1 MFKKLSG
8 NIMSDKMQPVSFQ
21 NLFDWIVQEYV
32 NRKSIFGIPSSK
44 FYYVKEKGNDK
55 IFDECLETPI
65 GPAAGPHTQLTQNII
80 SAYLTGGRFFELKT
94 VQKLNNLK
102 IDKPCID
109 ATDEGYNVEWSQEL
123 TLDESYDEY
132 VKAWFL
138 IHLIK
143 EIFGLS
149 KSKRGFV
156 FNMSVG
162 YDLDGIKTSRMD
174 RFIDELKDASK
185 NELFSKYKSILIN
198 RLKSNDGIKLLEAE
212 FGVTQKKLDEIILNI
227 EKISPYISNSV
238 TLSTMHGCPPQEI
251 EAIAKY
257 LLKEKGLH
265 TYVKLNP
272 TLLGYDFVN
281 YSLHKLGYNYISL
294 DKSSFDHDLQ
304 YQDAIPMINRLR
316 SFASAYNK
324 TFGIKLSNTL
334 GVKNT
339 IHTLPGDDMYM
350 SGRSLYPLT
359 INLAYKLA
367 KEFNGEINISYSG
380 GANNSNIKEILETG
394 IRPVTFATELLKPGG
409 YLRLLQ
415 IAETIEKNSSK
426 IEHSFKKNV
435 AHLKLLAEKSL
446 SNKDYTKTKRE
457 INSIKIPKN
466 LPTFDCY
473 IAPCQEACP
482 IHQDVA
488 SYIKLVEQKR
498 YEEAYELIVSKNPLP
513 HITGYICDHQCMYHC
528 TRWDY
533 DEPVLI
539 RDLKKEAALN
549 GFDLYMNKFNDNLIA
564 SNEVTKQS
572 NEIDCFSR
580 PSRDRNGN
588 SMKVAVIGAGPSG
601 LSAAYFLAKAG
612 FDVTILEKEMN
623 AGGIVQNVLPRFRL
637 PKEAIEKDIEFIEKH
652 GIRFVFGFD
661 PNFPID
667 KLKKEGYKYIYIA
680 IGAESSN
687 KIKIDGDDKNIFD
700 AITFLKDYHEDQLI
714 KSGKCVAVIGGGNSA
729 MDSARAAKRYKGV
742 KKIYLIYR
750 RTKEQMPADKEEF
763 LAALEDGVEFKE
775 LLLPVR
781 FNNSLLTCQ
790 KMKLSRTG
798 SDGRR
803 NVVPIDGE
811 YEEIQVDSIISAIGE
826 SVDTEFLT
834 KNKIQL
840 ENNRVKVSDSNE
852 TMMENVF
859 IGGDALRGPSTVVE
873 SIADGKQAAEEII
886 KKENVKAGEFS
897 VKNYFADNQQ
907 LLEDIRRRKGEIAG
921 QIITNFNLEAGRCL
935 GCNFICNKCV
945 EVCPNRANIA
955 VKSNSGFFKDQYQI
969 IHLDQLCNEC
979 GNCETFCPYQGAP
992 YKEKF
997 TFFNSESNYAE
1008 SANDGFFFD
1017 RNKDFTTVNV
1027 RLRSGNGIIVFDKDG
1042 EVQQTTFSYENEVI
1056 QLIKTFTKDY
1066 SYLINT

>member
-1 MFKKLSG
+1 
-8 NIMSDKMQPVSFQ
+8 MSDKMQPVPLK
-21 NLFDWIVQEYV
+21 NLLNWIFQEYA

-44 FYYVKEKGNDK
+44 FYYAKGNCEDK
-55 IFDECLETPI
+55 IFDELLETPI

-80 SAYLTGGRFFELKT
+80 CAYLTGGRFFELKT
-94 VQKLNNLK
+94 VQKLDDLK

-123 TLDESYDEY
+123 KLDESYDEY

-143 EIFGLS
+143 ELLGLS
-149 KSKRGFV
+149 KSQRGFV

-174 RFIDELKDASK
+174 RFIEELKDASR
-185 NELFSKYKSILIN
+185 NELFFKYKSILIDLLN
-198 RLKSNDGIKLLEAE
+198 SSDASKLLETG
-212 FGVTQKKLDEIILNI
+212 FGITQNKLEEIILDI
-227 EKISPYISNSV
+227 EKISPYISNYV

-251 EAIAKY
+251 EAITQY
-257 LLKEKGLH
+257 LIKEKGLH

-281 YSLHKLGYNYISL
+281 DTMHKLGYNYIQL

-316 SFASAYNK
+316 SFASANRK
-324 TFGIKLSNTL
+324 IFGIKLSNTL

-339 IHTLPGDDMYM
+339 IQALPGDDMYM

-367 KEFNGEINISYSG
+367 NEFNGEINISYSG
-380 GANNSNIKEILETG
+380 GANNNNIKEILETG

-409 YLRLLQ
+409 YLRLAQ
-415 IAETIEKNSSK
+415 IAESIGKNSLK

-435 AHLKLLAEKSL
+435 AHLKILTEASL
-446 SNKDYTKTKRE
+446 SDKNYAKEKRE
-457 INSIKIPKN
+457 INSIKIPKS
-466 LPTFDCY
+466 LPVFDCY

-488 SYIKLVEQKR
+488 TYIKLVEQKR

-549 GFDLYMNKFNDNLIA
+549 GFDSYIKNFKNYFLLSQNKIKA
-564 SNEVTKQS
+564 
-572 NEIDCFSR
+572 
-580 PSRDRNGN
+580 
-588 SMKVAVIGAGPSG
+588 AVIGAGPSG
-601 LSAAYFLAKAG
+601 LSAAYFLAKVG

-623 AGGIVQNVLPRFRL
+623 AGGIVQNVLPEFRL
-637 PKEAIEKDIEFIEKH
+637 PKKAIEKDIEFIEKH
-652 GIRFVFGFD
+652 GIRFVFGFN
-661 PNFPID
+661 PNFSID
-667 KLKKEGYKYIYIA
+667 KLKKEGYKYIYVA
-680 IGAESSN
+680 IGAEKSN
-687 KIKIDGDDKNIFD
+687 KIKIDGDNENIFD
-700 AITFLKDYHEDQLI
+700 AIDFLKDYHNDQLI
-714 KSGKCVAVIGGGNSA
+714 KPGKSIAVIGGGNSA
-729 MDSARAAKRYKGV
+729 MDSSRAATRYKGV
-742 KKIYLIYR
+742 KKVYLIYR

-763 LAALEDGVEFKE
+763 FAALNDGVVFKE
-775 LLLPVR
+775 LLLPIK
-781 FNNSLLTCQ
+781 FNNRILVCQ
-790 KMKLSRTG
+790 KMKLSETG

-803 NVVPIDGE
+803 NVVPIDGA
-811 YEEIQVDSIISAIGE
+811 YEEIQIDSIISAIGE
-826 SVDTEFLT
+826 SVDTEFLE
-834 KNKIQL
+834 KNKIQS
-840 ENNRVKVSDSNE
+840 ENNRVKVSGTNE
-852 TMMENVF
+852 TMIENVF

-873 SIADGKQAAEEII
+873 SIADGKKAAEAII
-886 KKENVKAGEFS
+886 QKENINKDLLIA
-897 VKNYFADNQQ
+897 KNYFLNNQQ
-907 LLEDIRRRKGEIAG
+907 LFEDIRKRKGEIAS
-921 QIITNFNLEAGRCL
+921 QTYTNLNLEAGRCL
-935 GCNFICNKCV
+935 GCNFMCNKCV
-945 EVCPNRANIA
+945 EVCPNRANVA
-955 VKSNSGFFKDQYQI
+955 VKSNSDSFKDQYQI

-997 TFFNSESNYAE
+997 TFFNNENAYAH
-1008 SANDGFFFD
+1008 STNDGFFFD
-1017 RNKDFTTVNV
+1017 ENKDLTTANI
-1027 RLRSGNGIIVFDKDG
+1027 RLKSENGVIVLDNDG
-1042 EVQQTTFSYENEVI
+1042 EIVQTTIGNKNGLI
-1056 QLIKTFTKDY
+1056 QLIKTFRRDY
-1066 SYLINT
+1066 FSLIEK

>member
-1 MFKKLSG
+1 
-8 NIMSDKMQPVSFQ
+8 MQPVPFQ
-21 NLFDWIVQEYV
+21 NLLNWIFQEYV
-32 NRKSIFGIPSSK
+32 NQKSIFGIPSSK
-44 FYYVKEKGNDK
+44 FYYAKEEHQDK
-55 IFDECLETPI
+55 IFDELLETPI
-65 GPAAGPHTQLTQNII
+65 GPAAGPHTQLAQNII
-80 SAYLTGGRFFELKT
+80 CAYLTGGRFFELKT
-94 VQKLNNLK
+94 VQKLDELK

-123 TLDESYDEY
+123 SLDESYDEY

-143 EIFGLS
+143 DLLGLS
-149 KSKRGFV
+149 KSQRGFV

-174 RFIDELKDASK
+174 RFIDELIDASK
-185 NELFSKYKSILIN
+185 NGLFSEYKSVLRDQLN
-198 RLKSNDGIKLLEAE
+198 SSNVFKLLENG
-212 FGVTQKKLDEIILNI
+212 FGITQNKLEEIILDI
-227 EKISPYISNSV
+227 EIISPHISNSV

-251 EAIAKY
+251 ESIAKY
-257 LLKEKGLH
+257 LIKEKGLH

-281 YSLHKLGYNYISL
+281 DTLHKLGYYYIHL
-294 DKSSFDHDLQ
+294 DKNSFDHDLQ

-316 SFASAYNK
+316 SFASANRK
-324 TFGIKLSNTL
+324 IFGIKLSNTL

-339 IHTLPGDDMYM
+339 IQALPGDDIYM

-359 INLAYKLA
+359 INLAYKLTN
-367 KEFNGEINISYSG
+367 EFNGEINISYSG
-380 GANNSNIKEILETG
+380 GANNNNIKEILETG

-409 YLRLLQ
+409 YLRLSQ

-426 IEHSFKKNV
+426 IEHSFRKNI
-435 AHLKLLAEKSL
+435 AHLKILAEASL
-446 SNKDYTKTKRE
+446 SDKNYTKEKRE
-457 INSIKIPKN
+457 INSIKIQKS
-466 LPTFDCY
+466 LPAFDCY

-549 GFDLYMNKFNDNLIA
+549 GFNLYMDKFKNDFSFNQNKI
-564 SNEVTKQS
+564 
-572 NEIDCFSR
+572 
-580 PSRDRNGN
+580 
-588 SMKVAVIGAGPSG
+588 KVAVIGAGPSG

-612 FDVTILEKEMN
+612 FDVTIFEKEMN

-652 GIRFVFGFD
+652 GIRFVFGFN
-661 PNFPID
+661 PNFSID

-680 IGAESSN
+680 IGAETSN
-687 KIKIDGDDKNIFD
+687 KIKIDGDNENIFD
-700 AITFLKDYHEDQLI
+700 AIEFLKDYHNDQLI
-714 KSGKCVAVIGGGNSA
+714 KPGKFVAVIGGGNSA
-729 MDSARAAKRYKGV
+729 MDSARAATRYKRV
-742 KKIYLIYR
+742 KKVYLIYR
-750 RTKEQMPADKEEF
+750 RTKEQMSADKEEF
-763 LAALEDGVEFKE
+763 FAALKEGVTFKE
-775 LLLPVR
+775 LLLPLK
-781 FNNSLLTCQ
+781 FKNGTLTCQ
-790 KMKLSRTG
+790 KMKLDKIAD
-798 SDGRR
+798 DGRK
-803 NVVPIDGE
+803 NVIPVDEE
-811 YEEIQVDSIISAIGE
+811 YEEIQIDSVISAIGE
-826 SVDTEFLT
+826 SVNTKFLT

-840 ENNRVKVSDSNE
+840 ENNRAKVSENNE

-873 SIADGKQAAEEII
+873 SIADGNKAAETII
-886 KKENVKAGEFS
+886 KKENAKVGQYS
-897 VKNYFADNQQ
+897 VKKYFVNDQQ
-907 LLEDIRRRKGEIAG
+907 LFEDIRKRKGEIAN
-921 QIITNFNLEAGRCL
+921 QTYTNINLEAGRCL

-945 EVCPNRANIA
+945 EVCPNRANVAIM
-955 VKSNSGFFKDQYQI
+955 SNSDFSKDQYQI

-997 TFFNSESNYAE
+997 TFFKSKNDYIQST
-1008 SANDGFFFD
+1008 NDGFFFD
-1017 RNKDFTTVNV
+1017 ENKDLTTVNV
-1027 RLRSGNGIIVFDKDG
+1027 KLKSETGTITIDNGGEIV
-1042 EVQQTTFSYENEVI
+1042 QTTISNRNELI
-1056 QLIKTFTKDY
+1056 QLIKTFRRDY
-1066 SYLINT
+1066 SFLIKNI

>member
-1 MFKKLSG
+1 
-8 NIMSDKMQPVSFQ
+8 MQPVPFQ
-21 NLFDWIVQEYV
+21 NLLGWIFQEYG
-32 NRKSIFGIPSSK
+32 NQKSIFGIPSSK
-44 FYYVKEKGNDK
+44 FYYVKEKGDEK

-80 SAYLTGGRFFELKT
+80 CAYLTGGRFFELKT
-94 VQKLNNLK
+94 VQKLDDLK

-123 TLDESYDEY
+123 KLDESYDEY

-143 EIFGLS
+143 DLLGLS

-162 YDLDGIKTSRMD
+162 YDLDGIKTHRMD
-174 RFIDELKDASK
+174 RFIEELKDASK
-185 NELFSKYKSILIN
+185 NELFSKYKSVLRDQLN
-198 RLKSNDGIKLLEAE
+198 SSAAFKLLENG
-212 FGVTQKKLDEIILNI
+212 FGITRSKRDEIILNI
-227 EKISPYISNSV
+227 EKISPHISNSV
-238 TLSTMHGCPPQEI
+238 TLSTMHGCPPHEI

-257 LLKEKGLH
+257 LIKEKGLH

-272 TLLGYDFVN
+272 TLLGFDFVN
-281 YSLHKLGYNYISL
+281 DTLHKLGYKYIHL
-294 DKSSFDHDLQ
+294 DKNSFDHDLQ

-339 IHTLPGDDMYM
+339 IQALPGDDMYM

-367 KEFNGEINISYSG
+367 NEFNGEINISYSG
-380 GANNSNIKEILETG
+380 GANNSNINKILETG

-426 IEHSFKKNV
+426 IEHSFNKNI
-435 AHLKLLAEKSL
+435 AYLKILAKASL
-446 SNKDYTKTKRE
+446 SDKNYTKEKRE
-457 INSIKIPKN
+457 INSIKIPKS
-466 LPTFDCY
+466 LPAFDCY

-549 GFDLYMNKFNDNLIA
+549 GFDSYIKKFNDTVIA
-564 SNEVTKQS
+564 RNEETKQS
-572 NEIDCFSR
+572 IGNNYFAGV
-580 PSRDRNGN
+580 RNDN
-588 SMKVAVIGAGPSG
+588 NIKVAVIGAGPSG

-612 FDVTILEKEMN
+612 FDVTIFEKEMN

-661 PNFPID
+661 PNFSVN

-680 IGAESSN
+680 IGAEASN
-687 KIKIDGDDKNIFD
+687 KIKIDGDNKNIFD
-700 AITFLKDYHEDQLI
+700 AIEFLKDYHNDQLT
-714 KSGKCVAVIGGGNSA
+714 KPGKFVAVIGGGNSA
-729 MDSARAAKRYKGV
+729 MDSARAAIRYKGV
-742 KKIYLIYR
+742 KKVYLIYR

-763 LAALEDGVEFKE
+763 YSALEEGVEFKE
-775 LLLPVR
+775 LLLPIK
-781 FNNSLLTCQ
+781 FQNGILTCQ
-790 KMKLSRTG
+790 KMKLSETG
-798 SDGRR
+798 SDGRK
-803 NVVPIDGE
+803 NVVPVDGE
-811 YEEIQVDSIISAIGE
+811 YEEIRIDSVISAIGE
-826 SVDTEFLT
+826 NVKTEFLT
-834 KNKIQL
+834 NNKIQL
-840 ENNRVKVSDSNE
+840 ENNRVKVFENNE

-873 SIADGKQAAEEII
+873 SIADGKKAAETII
-886 KKENVKAGEFS
+886 KKENVKVEQYS
-897 VKNYFADNQQ
+897 VKNYFANDQQ
-907 LLEDIRRRKGEIAG
+907 LFEDIGKRKGEIAN
-921 QIITNFNLEAGRCL
+921 QTYTNINLEAGRCL

-945 EVCPNRANIA
+945 EVCPNRANVAIM
-955 VKSNSGFFKDQYQI
+955 SNSDFFKDQYQI

-997 TFFNSESNYAE
+997 TFFKNEKDYTQ

-1017 RNKDFTTVNV
+1017 ENKNLATVNV
-1027 RLRSGNGIIVFDKDG
+1027 RLRSENGTITFDNRG
-1042 EVQQTTFSYENEVI
+1042 EVLQSTISNRNEII
-1056 QLIKTFTKDY
+1056 QLIKTFRREY
-1066 SYLINT
+1066 SFLI

>member
-1 MFKKLSG
+1 
-8 NIMSDKMQPVSFQ
+8 MQPVPFQ
-21 NLFDWIVQEYV
+21 NLLNWIFQEYV
-32 NRKSIFGIPSSK
+32 NQKSIFGIPSSK
-44 FYYVKEKGNDK
+44 FYYAKEEHQDK
-55 IFDECLETPI
+55 IFDELLETPI
-65 GPAAGPHTQLTQNII
+65 GPAAGPHTQLAQNII
-80 SAYLTGGRFFELKT
+80 CAYLTGGRFFELKT
-94 VQKLNNLK
+94 VQKLDELK

-123 TLDESYDEY
+123 SLDESYDEY

-143 EIFGLS
+143 DLLGLS
-149 KSKRGFV
+149 KSQRGFV

-174 RFIDELKDASK
+174 RFIDELIDASK
-185 NELFSKYKSILIN
+185 NGLFSEYKSVLRDQLN
-198 RLKSNDGIKLLEAE
+198 SSNVFKLLENG
-212 FGVTQKKLDEIILNI
+212 FGITQNKLEEIILDI
-227 EKISPYISNSV
+227 EIISPHISNSV

-251 EAIAKY
+251 ESIAKY
-257 LLKEKGLH
+257 LIKEKGLH

-281 YSLHKLGYNYISL
+281 DTLHKLGYYYIHL
-294 DKSSFDHDLQ
+294 DKNSFDHDLQ

-316 SFASAYNK
+316 SFASANRK
-324 TFGIKLSNTL
+324 IFGIKLSNTL

-339 IHTLPGDDMYM
+339 IQALPGDDIYM

-359 INLAYKLA
+359 INLAYKLTN
-367 KEFNGEINISYSG
+367 EFNGEINISYSG
-380 GANNSNIKEILETG
+380 GANNNNIKEILETG

-409 YLRLLQ
+409 YLRLSQ

-426 IEHSFKKNV
+426 IEHSFRKNI
-435 AHLKLLAEKSL
+435 AHLKILAEASL
-446 SNKDYTKTKRE
+446 SDKNYTKEKRE
-457 INSIKIPKN
+457 INSIKIQKS
-466 LPTFDCY
+466 LPAFDCY

-549 GFDLYMNKFNDNLIA
+549 GFNLYMDKFKNDFSFNQNKI
-564 SNEVTKQS
+564 
-572 NEIDCFSR
+572 
-580 PSRDRNGN
+580 
-588 SMKVAVIGAGPSG
+588 KVAVIGAGPSG

-612 FDVTILEKEMN
+612 FDVTIFEKEMN

-652 GIRFVFGFD
+652 GIRFVFGFN
-661 PNFPID
+661 PNFSID

-680 IGAESSN
+680 IGAETSN
-687 KIKIDGDDKNIFD
+687 KIKIDGDNENIFD
-700 AITFLKDYHEDQLI
+700 AIEFLKDYHNDQLI
-714 KSGKCVAVIGGGNSA
+714 KPGKFVAVIGGGNSA
-729 MDSARAAKRYKGV
+729 MDSARAATRYKRV
-742 KKIYLIYR
+742 KKVYLIYR
-750 RTKEQMPADKEEF
+750 RTKEQMSADKEEF
-763 LAALEDGVEFKE
+763 FAALKEGVTFKE
-775 LLLPVR
+775 LLLPLK
-781 FNNSLLTCQ
+781 FKNGTLTCQ
-790 KMKLSRTG
+790 KMKLDKIAD
-798 SDGRR
+798 DGRK
-803 NVVPIDGE
+803 NVIPVDEE
-811 YEEIQVDSIISAIGE
+811 YEEIQIDSVISAIGE
-826 SVDTEFLT
+826 SVNTKFLT

-840 ENNRVKVSDSNE
+840 ENNRAKVSENNE

-873 SIADGKQAAEEII
+873 SIADGNKAAETII
-886 KKENVKAGEFS
+886 KKENAKVGQYS
-897 VKNYFADNQQ
+897 VKNYFVNDQQ
-907 LLEDIRRRKGEIAG
+907 LFEDIRKRKGEIAN
-921 QIITNFNLEAGRCL
+921 QTYTNINLEAGRCL

-945 EVCPNRANIA
+945 EVCPNRANVAIM
-955 VKSNSGFFKDQYQI
+955 SNSDFSKDQYQI

-997 TFFNSESNYAE
+997 TFFKSKNDYTQST
-1008 SANDGFFFD
+1008 NDGFFFD
-1017 RNKDFTTVNV
+1017 ENKDLTTVNV
-1027 RLRSGNGIIVFDKDG
+1027 KLKSETGTITIDNGGEIV
-1042 EVQQTTFSYENEVI
+1042 QTTISNRNELI
-1056 QLIKTFTKDY
+1056 QLIKTFRRDY
-1066 SYLINT
+1066 SYLVNT

>member
-1 MFKKLSG
+1 
-8 NIMSDKMQPVSFQ
+8 MSDKMQPIPFQ
-21 NLFDWIVQEYV
+21 NLLDWIFQEYV
-32 NRKSIFGIPSSK
+32 NQKSIFGIPSSK

-80 SAYLTGGRFFELKT
+80 CAYLTGGRFFELKT
-94 VQKLNNLK
+94 VQKLDDLK

-123 TLDESYDEY
+123 KLDESYDEY

-143 EIFGLS
+143 VLFGLS

-162 YDLDGIKTSRMD
+162 YDLDGIKTQRMD
-174 RFIDELKDASK
+174 RFIEELKDASK
-185 NELFSKYKSILIN
+185 NELFTKYKSVLIDQLN
-198 RLKSNDGIKLLEAE
+198 STDVFKLLETR
-212 FGVTQKKLDEIILNI
+212 FGITSNKRDEIILNI
-227 EKISPYISNSV
+227 ENISPHISNSV
-238 TLSTMHGCPPQEI
+238 TLSTMHGCPPHEI

-257 LLKEKGLH
+257 LIQEKGLH

-281 YSLHKLGYNYISL
+281 DTLHKLGYKYIHL
-294 DKSSFDHDLQ
+294 DKNSFDHDIQ

-339 IHTLPGDDMYM
+339 IKALPGDDMYM

-367 KEFNGEINISYSG
+367 NEFNGEINISYSG
-380 GANNSNIKEILETG
+380 GANINNIKEILETG

-409 YLRLLQ
+409 YLRLSQ
-415 IAETIEKNSSK
+415 IAETVEKNSSK
-426 IEHSFKKNV
+426 FEHSFKKNT
-435 AHLKLLAEKSL
+435 AHLKILAEASL
-446 SNKDYTKTKRE
+446 SDKNYSKEKRE
-457 INSIKIPKN
+457 INSIKIPKT
-466 LPTFDCY
+466 LPVFDCY

-498 YEEAYELIVSKNPLP
+498 YEEAYELIISKNPLP
-513 HITGYICDHQCMYHC
+513 HITGYICDHQCMFHC

-549 GFDLYMNKFNDNLIA
+549 GFDLYIKKFKNDLSFNQNKI
-564 SNEVTKQS
+564 
-572 NEIDCFSR
+572 
-580 PSRDRNGN
+580 
-588 SMKVAVIGAGPSG
+588 KVAVIGAGPSG

-612 FDVTILEKEMN
+612 FNVTIFEKEMN

-652 GIRFVFGFD
+652 GIRFVFGFN
-661 PNFPID
+661 PNFSVD

-680 IGAESSN
+680 IGAETSN
-687 KIKIDGDDKNIFD
+687 KIKIDGDNGNIFD
-700 AITFLKDYHEDQLI
+700 AIEFLKDYHNDQFI
-714 KSGKCVAVIGGGNSA
+714 KPGKSVAVIGGGNSA
-729 MDSARAAKRYKGV
+729 MDSARAATRYKGV
-742 KKIYLIYR
+742 KKVYLIYR

-763 LAALEDGVEFKE
+763 FAALKDGVEFRE
-775 LLLPVR
+775 LLLPIR
-781 FNNSLLTCQ
+781 FNNGLLVCQ
-790 KMKLSRTG
+790 KMKLSETG
-798 SDGRR
+798 SDGRK
-803 NVVPIDGE
+803 NVLPIDGE
-811 YEEIQVDSIISAIGE
+811 YEEIKIDSVISAIGE
-826 SVDTEFLT
+826 NVDTEFLT
-834 KNKIQL
+834 KNKILL
-840 ENNRVKVSDSNE
+840 ENNRVKVTESNE
-852 TMMENVF
+852 TMIENVF

-873 SIADGKQAAEEII
+873 SIADGKKAAEAII
-886 KKENVKAGEFS
+886 KKENVKVGQYSA
-897 VKNYFADNQQ
+897 KNYFVNDQQ
-907 LLEDIRRRKGEIAG
+907 LFEDIRKRKGEIAN
-921 QIITNFNLEAGRCL
+921 QSNTNFIIEAGRCL

-945 EVCPNRANIA
+945 EVCPNRANVAII
-955 VKSNSGFFKDQYQI
+955 SNSDSFKDQYQI

-997 TFFNSESNYAE
+997 TFFKSK
-1008 SANDGFFFD
+1008 NDYTQSTNEGFYFD
-1017 RNKDFTTVNV
+1017 ENKNLTTVNI
-1027 RLRSGNGIIVFDKDG
+1027 RLRSETGTILFDNHG
-1042 EVQQTTFSYENEVI
+1042 EVVQTTISTRNELI
-1056 QLIKTFTKDY
+1056 QLIKIFRKDY
-1066 SYLINT
+1066 SFLI

>member
-1 MFKKLSG
+1 
-8 NIMSDKMQPVSFQ
+8 MSDKMKPVPFQ
-21 NLFDWIVQEYV
+21 KLLDWIFQEYI
-32 NRKSIFGIPSSK
+32 NQKSIFGIPSSK
-44 FYYVKEKGNDK
+44 FYHVKEKGDEK

-80 SAYLTGGRFFELKT
+80 CAYLTGGRFFELKT
-94 VQKLNNLK
+94 VQKLDDLK

-123 TLDESYDEY
+123 KLDESYDEY

-143 EIFGLS
+143 NLFGLS
-149 KSKRGFV
+149 ESKRGFV

-162 YDLDGIKTSRMD
+162 YDLDGIKTPRMD
-174 RFIDELKDASK
+174 RFIEELKDVSK
-185 NELFSKYKSILIN
+185 NELFSNYKTILI
-198 RLKSNDGIKLLEAE
+198 KQISNGKLLESD
-212 FGVTQKKLDEIILNI
+212 FGFDKIKLEKLISEIEN
-227 EKISPYISNSV
+227 ISPHISNSV
-238 TLSTMHGCPPQEI
+238 TLSTMHGCPPHEI
-251 EAIAKY
+251 ESIAKY
-257 LLKEKGLH
+257 LIKEKGLH

-281 YSLHKLGYNYISL
+281 DTLHKLGYNYIHL
-294 DKSSFDHDLQ
+294 DKNSFDHDIH

-339 IHTLPGDDMYM
+339 IQALPGDDMYM

-367 KEFNGEINISYSG
+367 NEFNGEINISYSG
-380 GANNSNIKEILETG
+380 GANNNNIKEILGTG

-409 YLRLLQ
+409 YLRLSQ

-426 IEHSFKKNV
+426 IEQGSRKNT
-435 AHLKLLAEKSL
+435 AHLKILAEASL
-446 SNKDYTKTKRE
+446 LDKHYSKEKRE
-457 INSIKIPKN
+457 INSIKIPKS
-466 LPTFDCY
+466 LPVFDCY

-533 DEPVLI
+533 DDPVLI
-539 RDLKKEAALN
+539 RDLKKEVALN
-549 GFDLYMNKFNDNLIA
+549 GFDSYINKFNDTFFA
-564 SNEVTKQS
+564 RNEKTKQS
-572 NEIDCFSR
+572 EEIDCFSR
-580 PSRDRNGN
+580 LSRDRNDN
-588 SMKVAVIGAGPSG
+588 NIKVAVIGAGPSG

-612 FDVTILEKEMN
+612 FNVTILEKEMN

-652 GIRFVFGFD
+652 GIRFVFGFN
-661 PNFPID
+661 PNFSID
-667 KLKKEGYKYIYIA
+667 KLKKEGYKYIYLA
-680 IGAESSN
+680 IGAEASN
-687 KIKIDGDDKNIFD
+687 KIIIDGNNENIFD
-700 AITFLKDYHEDQLI
+700 AIEFLKDYHNDHSI
-714 KSGKCVAVIGGGNSA
+714 KPGKNVAVIGGGNSA
-729 MDSARAAKRYKGV
+729 MDSARAASRYKGV
-742 KKIYLIYR
+742 KKVYLIYR

-763 LAALEDGVEFKE
+763 NAALNDGVVFKE

-781 FNNSLLTCQ
+781 FSKGFLICQ
-790 KMKLSRTG
+790 KMKLSDTG

-803 NVVPIDGE
+803 NVMPVDGE
-811 YEEIQVDSIISAIGE
+811 YEEIRIDSVVSAIGE
-826 SVDTEFLT
+826 KVETGFLT
-834 KNKIQL
+834 KNKIQF
-840 ENNRVKVSDSNE
+840 ENNRVKVSETNE
-852 TMMENVF
+852 TMLENVF

-873 SIADGKQAAEEII
+873 SIADGKKAADAII
-886 KKENVKAGEFS
+886 KKENIKAKLYS
-897 VKNYFADNQQ
+897 IKHYFVNDQQ
-907 LLEDIRRRKGEIAG
+907 LVEDLGIRKGEIAN
-921 QIITNFNLEAGRCL
+921 QTRTNFTLEAGRCL

-945 EVCPNRANIA
+945 EVCPNRANVAII
-955 VKSNSGFFKDQYQI
+955 SNSDSFKDKYQI

-979 GNCETFCPYQGAP
+979 GNCETFCPYQGKP

-997 TFFNSESNYAE
+997 TFFKSKIDYSNST
-1008 SANDGFFFD
+1008 NDGFFFVND
-1017 RNKDFTTVNV
+1017 NNLTTVNV
-1027 RLRSGNGIIVFDKDG
+1027 KLKSENGTIVFNKNG
-1042 EVQQTTFSYENEVI
+1042 EVVQTTINNRNELV
-1056 QLIKTFTKDY
+1056 QLIKTFRRDY
-1066 SYLINT
+1066 SFLIDAKFIGHVEETK

>member
-1 MFKKLSG
+1 
-8 NIMSDKMQPVSFQ
+8 MSDKMQLVPFQ
-21 NLFDWIVQEYV
+21 NLLDWIFKEYV
-32 NRKSIFGIPSSK
+32 NQKSIFGIPSSK
-44 FYYVKEKGNDK
+44 FYYAKGIGEDK
-55 IFDECLETPI
+55 IFDELLETPI

-80 SAYLTGGRFFELKT
+80 CTYLTGGRFFELKT
-94 VQKLNNLK
+94 VQKLDDLK

-123 TLDESYDEY
+123 KLEESYDEY

-143 EIFGLS
+143 DLLGLS

-156 FNMSVG
+156 FNISVG
-162 YDLDGIKTSRMD
+162 YDLDGIKTSPMD
-174 RFIDELKDASK
+174 QFIEELKDASK
-185 NELFSKYKSILIN
+185 NELFSKYKSILTGLI
-198 RLKSNDGIKLLEAE
+198 KSSDVFKLLENG
-212 FGVTQKKLDEIILNI
+212 FGITKSKHDEIILNI
-227 EKISPYISNSV
+227 EKILPYISNSV

-257 LLKEKGLH
+257 LIKEKGLH

-281 YSLHKLGYNYISL
+281 DTLHKLGYNYIQL
-294 DKSSFDHDLQ
+294 DKNSFDHDLQ

-339 IHTLPGDDMYM
+339 IQALPGDNMYM

-367 KEFNGEINISYSG
+367 NEFNGEINISYSG
-380 GANNSNIKEILETG
+380 GANNNNIKEILETG

-409 YLRLLQ
+409 YLRLSQ

-426 IEHSFKKNV
+426 IEHSFKKNI
-435 AHLKLLAEKSL
+435 ANLKILAEASL
-446 SNKDYTKTKRE
+446 SDKNYTKEKRE
-457 INSIKIPKN
+457 INSIKIPKS
-466 LPTFDCY
+466 LPAFDCY

-549 GFDLYMNKFNDNLIA
+549 GFDSYIKKFNDTVIVR
-564 SNEVTKQS
+564 SEVTKQS
-572 NEIDCFSR
+572 NEIDCFT
-580 PSRDRNGN
+580 DTRNDN
-588 SMKVAVIGAGPSG
+588 KTKVAVIGAGPSG

-612 FDVTILEKEMN
+612 FEVTIFEKEMN

-652 GIRFVFGFD
+652 GIRFVFGFN
-661 PNFPID
+661 PNFSID

-680 IGAESSN
+680 IGAEESN
-687 KIKIDGDDKNIFD
+687 KIKIDSDDNIFD
-700 AITFLKDYHEDQLI
+700 AIEFLKDYHNDQLI
-714 KSGKCVAVIGGGNSA
+714 KPGKSVAIIGGGNSA
-729 MDSARAAKRYKGV
+729 MDSARAATRYKGV
-742 KKIYLIYR
+742 KKVYLIYR

-763 LAALEDGVEFKE
+763 YSALNDGVEFKE
-775 LLLPVR
+775 LLLPIK
-781 FNNSLLTCQ
+781 FNNGTLTCQ
-790 KMKLSRTG
+790 KMKLSETG
-798 SDGRR
+798 SDGRK
-803 NVVPIDGE
+803 NVVPVDGE
-811 YEEIQVDSIISAIGE
+811 YEEVRIDSVISAIGE
-826 SVDTEFLT
+826 SVNTEFLM

-840 ENNRVKVSDSNE
+840 ENNRVKVFETNE

-873 SIADGKQAAEEII
+873 SIADGKIAAEAII
-886 KKENVKAGEFS
+886 KKENLTDLS
-897 VKNYFADNQQ
+897 LPVKNYFANDQQ
-907 LLEDIRRRKGEIAG
+907 FFEDIGKRKGKIAN
-921 QIITNFNLEAGRCL
+921 QIDTNFTVEAGRCL
-935 GCNFICNKCV
+935 DCNFICNKCI
-945 EVCPNRANIA
+945 EVCPNRANVAIM
-955 VKSNSGFFKDQYQI
+955 SNSDFFKDKYQI

-997 TFFNSESNYAE
+997 TFFKSENDYAH

-1017 RNKDFTTVNV
+1017 ENKDLTTVNV
-1027 RLRSGNGIIVFDKDG
+1027 RLRSENGTITFDNRG
-1042 EVQQTTFSYENEVI
+1042 EVVQSTISNRNELI
-1056 QLIKTFTKDY
+1056 QLIKTFRREY
-1066 SYLINT
+1066 SFLI

>member
-1 MFKKLSG
+1 
-8 NIMSDKMQPVSFQ
+8 MSDKMQPVPFQ
-21 NLFDWIVQEYV
+21 NLLDWIFQEYV
-32 NRKSIFGIPSSK
+32 NQKSIFGIPASK
-44 FYYVKEKGNDK
+44 FYYAKGESEDK
-55 IFDECLETPI
+55 IFDELLETPI
-65 GPAAGPHTQLTQNII
+65 GPAAGPHTQLAQNII
-80 SAYLTGGRFFELKT
+80 CAYLTGGRFFELKT
-94 VQKLNNLK
+94 VQKLDDLK

-123 TLDESYDEY
+123 KLDESYDEY

-143 EIFGLS
+143 DLLGLS

-162 YDLDGIKTSRMD
+162 YDLDGIKSPRMD
-174 RFIDELKDASK
+174 GFIEELKDASK
-185 NELFSKYKSILIN
+185 NELFSKYTSVLIDQLN
-198 RLKSNDGIKLLEAE
+198 SSNVFKLLENG
-212 FGVTQKKLDEIILNI
+212 FGITRSKRDEIILNI
-227 EKISPYISNSV
+227 EKISAQISNSV
-238 TLSTMHGCPPQEI
+238 TLSTMHGCPPHEI
-251 EAIAKY
+251 EAITKY
-257 LLKEKGLH
+257 LIKEKGLH

-281 YSLHKLGYNYISL
+281 DTLHKLGYKYIQL
-294 DKSSFDHDLQ
+294 DKNSFDHDIQ

-334 GVKNT
+334 GVKNK
-339 IHTLPGDDMYM
+339 IQVLPGDDMYM

-367 KEFNGEINISYSG
+367 NEFNGEINISYSG
-380 GANNSNIKEILETG
+380 GANFSNIKEILETG

-415 IAETIEKNSSK
+415 IAESIEKNSSK
-426 IEHSFKKNV
+426 IEHSFKKNI
-435 AHLKLLAEKSL
+435 AHLKILAEASL
-446 SNKDYTKTKRE
+446 SDKNYTKEKRE
-457 INSIKIPKN
+457 INSIKIPKS
-466 LPTFDCY
+466 LPAFDCY

-488 SYIKLVEQKR
+488 SYIKLVEQKK

-513 HITGYICDHQCMYHC
+513 HITGYICDHQCMFHC
-528 TRWDY
+528 TRWEY

-549 GFDLYMNKFNDNLIA
+549 GFDPYIRKFKHSFLINQNKI
-564 SNEVTKQS
+564 K
-572 NEIDCFSR
+572 I
-580 PSRDRNGN
+580 
-588 SMKVAVIGAGPSG
+588 AVIGAGPSG

-612 FDVTILEKEMN
+612 FDVTIFEKEMN
-623 AGGIVQNVLPRFRL
+623 AGGIVQNILPRFRL

-652 GIRFVFGFD
+652 GIRFVFGFN
-661 PNFPID
+661 PNFSID

-680 IGAESSN
+680 IGAEASN
-687 KIKIDGDDKNIFD
+687 KIKIDGDNKNIFD
-700 AITFLKDYHEDQLI
+700 AIEFLKDYHNDQLI
-714 KSGKCVAVIGGGNSA
+714 KPGKSVTIIGGGNSA
-729 MDSARAAKRYKGV
+729 MDSARAATRYKGV
-742 KKIYLIYR
+742 KKVYLIYR
-750 RTKEQMPADKEEF
+750 RSKEQMPADKEEF
-763 LAALEDGVEFKE
+763 LAALKDGVVFKE

-781 FNNSLLTCQ
+781 FNKGLLVCQ
-790 KMKLSRTG
+790 KMKLSDTG

-803 NVVPIDGE
+803 NVVPVDEE
-811 YEEIQVDSIISAIGE
+811 YEEIQIDSIISAIGE

-840 ENNRVKVSDSNE
+840 ENNRVKVSETNE

-873 SIADGKQAAEEII
+873 SIADGKKAAEAII
-886 KKENVKAGEFS
+886 KKENVKVEQHS
-897 VKNYFADNQQ
+897 DKNYLLNDQQ
-907 LLEDIRRRKGEIAG
+907 LFEDIRRRKGEIANK
-921 QIITNFNLEAGRCL
+921 IYTNFNLEAGRCL

-945 EVCPNRANIA
+945 EVCPNRANVAIM
-955 VKSNSGFFKDQYQI
+955 SNSDSFKDQYQI

-997 TFFNSESNYAE
+997 TFFKNENDYTH
-1008 SANDGFFFD
+1008 SAKDGFFFD
-1017 RNKDFTTVNV
+1017 ENKNFTTVNV
-1027 RLRSGNGIIVFDKDG
+1027 RLRSENETIILDNGG
-1042 EVQQTTFSYENEVI
+1042 EVVQSTISNRNKVI
-1056 QLIKTFTKDY
+1056 QLIKTFRRDY
-1066 SYLINT
+1066 SFLINK

>member
-1 MFKKLSG
+1 
-8 NIMSDKMQPVSFQ
+8 MSDKMQLVPFQ
-21 NLFDWIVQEYV
+21 NLLGWIFQEYV
-32 NRKSIFGIPSSK
+32 SQKSIFGIPSSK
-44 FYYVKEKGNDK
+44 FYYAKGECEDK
-55 IFDECLETPI
+55 IFDELLETPI

-80 SAYLTGGRFFELKT
+80 CAYLTGGRFFELKT
-94 VQKLNNLK
+94 VQKLDDLK

-123 TLDESYDEY
+123 KLEESYDEY

-143 EIFGLS
+143 DLLGLS

-156 FNMSVG
+156 FNISVG
-162 YDLDGIKTSRMD
+162 YDLDGIKTSPMD
-174 RFIDELKDASK
+174 QFIEELKDASK
-185 NELFSKYKSILIN
+185 NELFSKYKSILTDQI
-198 RLKSNDGIKLLEAE
+198 KSSDVFKLLDTE
-212 FGVTQKKLDEIILNI
+212 FGITQSKLEEIILNT
-227 EKISPYISNSV
+227 EKISPHISNSV

-257 LLKEKGLH
+257 LIKEKGLH

-281 YSLHKLGYNYISL
+281 DTLHKLGYNYIQL
-294 DKSSFDHDLQ
+294 DKNSFDHDLQ

-339 IHTLPGDDMYM
+339 IQALPGDDMYM

-367 KEFNGEINISYSG
+367 NEFNGEINISYSG
-380 GANNSNIKEILETG
+380 GANNNNIKEILETG

-409 YLRLLQ
+409 YLRLSQ
-415 IAETIEKNSSK
+415 IAETIEKNSLK
-426 IEHSFKKNV
+426 IENSFKKNI
-435 AHLKLLAEKSL
+435 AKLKILAEASL
-446 SNKDYTKTKRE
+446 SDKNYTKEKRE
-457 INSIKIPKN
+457 INSIKIPKS
-466 LPTFDCY
+466 LPAFDCY

-549 GFDLYMNKFNDNLIA
+549 GFDSYIKKFNDTVIA
-564 SNEVTKQS
+564 KIRHQPETKQS
-572 NEIDCFSR
+572 NGIDCFT
-580 PSRDRNGN
+580 DARNDN
-588 SMKVAVIGAGPSG
+588 KTKVAVIGAGPSG

-612 FDVTILEKEMN
+612 FEVTIFEKEMN

-652 GIRFVFGFD
+652 GIRFVFGFN
-661 PNFPID
+661 PNFSID

-680 IGAESSN
+680 IGAEESN
-687 KIKIDGDDKNIFD
+687 KIKIDSDDDNIFD
-700 AITFLKDYHEDQLI
+700 AIEFLKDYHNDQLI
-714 KSGKCVAVIGGGNSA
+714 KPGKSVAIIGGGNSA
-729 MDSARAAKRYKGV
+729 MDSARAATRYKGV
-742 KKIYLIYR
+742 KKVCLIYR

-763 LAALEDGVEFKE
+763 YSALNDGVEFKE
-775 LLLPVR
+775 LLLPIK
-781 FNNSLLTCQ
+781 FNNGTLTCQ
-790 KMKLSRTG
+790 KMKLSETG

-803 NVVPIDGE
+803 NVVPVDGE
-811 YEEIQVDSIISAIGE
+811 YEEVRIDSVISAIGE
-826 SVDTEFLT
+826 SVNTEFLT

-840 ENNRVKVSDSNE
+840 ENSRAKVSKTNE
-852 TMMENVF
+852 TMTENVF

-873 SIADGKQAAEEII
+873 SIADGKIAAEAII
-886 KKENVKAGEFS
+886 KKENLTDLS
-897 VKNYFADNQQ
+897 LPVKNYFANDQQ
-907 LLEDIRRRKGEIAG
+907 FFEDIEKRKGKIAN
-921 QIITNFNLEAGRCL
+921 QIDTNFTVEAGRCL
-935 GCNFICNKCV
+935 DCNFICNKCI
-945 EVCPNRANIA
+945 EVCPNRANVA
-955 VKSNSGFFKDQYQI
+955 V
-969 IHLDQLCNEC
+969 
-979 GNCETFCPYQGAP
+979 
-992 YKEKF
+992 
-997 TFFNSESNYAE
+997 ES
-1008 SANDGFFFD
+1008 D
-1017 RNKDFTTVNV
+1017 
-1027 RLRSGNGIIVFDKDG
+1027 
-1042 EVQQTTFSYENEVI
+1042 
-1056 QLIKTFTKDY
+1056 
-1066 SYLINT
+1066 